1 MLNTGNQYLRHTAI
15 HFLEQSPEKRL
26 ELLQE
31 LGIDRYSFLTK
42 MRFNDTNLIC
52 IMRFFQYPHELKYPN
67 LIGADLS
74 NLNLDGVN
82 FMQGDLSYANLQDS
96 RLLNANL
103 VFTNFTGA
111 ELKNANLKGATL
123 NEAIWV
129 DAVVDGCIM
138 GSGKGLTIVQ
148 RKNLQTRGAIFDPI
162 DDQD

>member
-1 MLNTGNQYLRHTAI
+1 
-15 HFLEQSPEKRL
+15 
-26 ELLQE
+26 
-31 LGIDRYSFLTK
+31 
-42 MRFNDTNLIC
+42 
-52 IMRFFQYPHELKYPN
+52 MRFFQYPHELKYPN